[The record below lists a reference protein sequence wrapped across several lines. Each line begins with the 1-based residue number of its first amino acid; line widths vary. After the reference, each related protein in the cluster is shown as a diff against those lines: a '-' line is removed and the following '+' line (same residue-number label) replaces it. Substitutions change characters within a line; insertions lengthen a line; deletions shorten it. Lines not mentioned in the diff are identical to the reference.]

1 MQQISFHSI
10 WCLIFGHV
18 VDTCS
23 IFPSPPS
30 TQAVMG
36 KGTQETTLDAV
47 SYVTSVFVQ
56 NAVIYSSVHQH
67 SAVTEFLA
75 DLE

>member
-1 MQQISFHSI
+1 
-10 WCLIFGHV
+10 
-18 VDTCS
+18 
-23 IFPSPPS
+23 
-30 TQAVMG
+30 MG